1 MGIRQEINAAIRGLC
16 KRAQASGFVP
26 LTGNEQVD
34 DFQNLANVHLM
45 RGVARGAKEA
55 IPGLV
60 YGLVGVPAGLING
73 LGTGLGTKL
82 SGGSFT
88 EGFSEGFDDS
98 TAFAKRYYS
107 DPIRRAEMAAGGDW
121 ANRLFTGAQKYHQD
135 ALTRN
140 IAPGKYNDYRH
151 DLAVLDSVENGVS
164 TATEFGLTLPVYG
177 KLLGAGFGALAKG
190 RKAVPAVQ
198 LAAQAK
204 PASRWVGKA
213 SKLVG
218 QAAQAELVP
227 HVGFNA
233 GMKAYNQNLDRLIA
247 DELTRRA
254 QQAETDRLRVGPTQ
268 AQADELE
275 QQQQGWWAWSP

>member
-1 MGIRQEINAAIRGLC
+1 MGIRQEINAALKGLC
-16 KRAQASGFVP
+16 KKAQAHGFMP
-26 LTGNEQVD
+26 TTGNEQID
-34 DFQNLANVHLM
+34 AWTNLANVHLL
-45 RGVARGAKEA
+45 RGVARGVKEA

-60 YGLVGVPAGLING
+60 DGLVGVPAGLING

-88 EGFSEGFDDS
+88 KGFGEGFDDS
-98 TAFAKRYYS
+98 TSFAKRYYS

-121 ANRLFTGAQKYHQD
+121 AKRLFTGAQKYHQD

-198 LAAQAK
+198 LAAQTK

-233 GMKAYNQNLDRLIA
+233 GMKAYNQNLDRMIA

-268 AQADELE
+268 AHADELAH
-275 QQQQGWWAWSP
+275 QQQGWWAWSP